1 MQGKV
6 KEKKLFYIISG
17 IIACFAIVTLLYIS
31 KRLVKTNNKK
41 DELYEQVSEPVLG
54 IYDRDEKMT
63 SERAVDVKH
72 FLLKWNNSSESS
84 ETQSGLSNI
93 LKDKKDILLTIEMW
107 SGKGEAASPHGV
119 LQGMINGD
127 YDNKIVKTC
136 SVLSANQNSVYLRW
150 NPEMEVPVN
159 KYPWQQQSSYLY
171 VSAFRH
177 FAELSKKLAP
187 EAKIVWGP
195 LGYAGTL
202 EYWPGAD
209 VTDFAS
215 ITLNN
220 LAGDIYAKYPAEIS
234 IPVQIKRKLHRLRFI
249 DKPVFILGSE
259 QVKKDAFKNEWL
271 QAAIND
277 IQKDTAVIYS
287 QKNFV
292 IPAGPNNL
300 SGPKM
305 EIGVF
310 DPQQKLAAEKSVS
323 VEHLFADFSTVK
335 NGVFKKNFDAVLS
348 RNHNVIVSME
358 PWKDTNIERDSNVLL
373 NTINGKYDKEIRELY
388 KIISNTKQIVYLRW
402 AHEMEIPIVRYP
414 WQSQDPVAYI
424 KAYRYFMNFN
434 NNNAKNIR
442 RVWGPAGDRGSMDWW
457 PGNNVVDYIS
467 IAIYGLPDKDITD
480 PAKQESFSTIFKRKY
495 NRMRFVNKPIF
506 ITEFGVKG
514 PQSYKQNWLD
524 DAAKTIKEN
533 PQITGVNYFNFSD
546 SPKAWGKIEPPD
558 WSITKETFLN
568 FTKKLERTE

>member
-6 KEKKLFYIISG
+6 KKKRLFYILSG
-17 IIACFAIVTLLYIS
+17 AIGCFVILMLFYITKRSANS
-31 KRLVKTNNKK
+31 KNKK

-54 IYDRDEKMT
+54 VYDRHEKMT
-63 SERAVDVKH
+63 SEKAAIKH
-72 FLLKWNNSSESS
+72 FLLTWNNSLESS
-84 ETQSGLSNI
+84 ETQSQLSNI
-93 LKDKKDILLTIEMW
+93 LKEKKDILLTIEMW
-107 SGKGEAASPHGV
+107 SGKEEAASPHGV

-127 YDNKIVKTC
+127 YDKKIEKTC
-136 SVLSANQNSVYLRW
+136 AALSASQNIVYLRW

-177 FAELSKKLAP
+177 FAQLCKKHLP
-187 EAKIVWGP
+187 KAKIVWGP

-220 LAGDIYAKYPAEIS
+220 LPGDVYAKYPAERS
-234 IPVQIKRKLHRLRFI
+234 IPIQVKRKLHRLRFI
-249 DKPVFILGSE
+249 DKPVFLIGSE

-292 IPAGPNNL
+292 IPVDTNNPL
-300 SGPKM
+300 SPKI

-310 DPQQKLAAEKSVS
+310 DPQQKLAREKSVS
-323 VEHLFADFSTVK
+323 AEHLFADFTTVK
-335 NGVFKKNFDAVLS
+335 NGVFKKDFDAVLS

-358 PWKDTNIERDSNVLL
+358 PWKDTNLERDSNVLI

-388 KIISNTKQIVYLRW
+388 KIISNTKQFVYLRW

-434 NNNAKNIR
+434 KNNGKNICK
-442 RVWGPAGDRGSMDWW
+442 VWGPAGDRGSLDWW
-457 PGNNVVDYIS
+457 PGNDVVDYIS

-514 PQSYKQNWLD
+514 PQSFKQKWLD
-524 DAAKTIKEN
+524 DAAKTISEN
-533 PQITGVNYFNFSD
+533 PQIIGVNYFNFSD

-558 WSITKETFLN
+558 WSITKETFLH
-568 FTKKLERTE
+568 FTKKLERAE

>member
-31 KRLVKTNNKK
+31 KRLVKTKNKK

-136 SVLSANQNSVYLRW
+136 SVLSANQNTVYLRW

-220 LAGDIYAKYPAEIS
+220 LPGDIYAKYPAETS

-300 SGPKM
+300 SGSKI

-358 PWKDTNIERDSNVLL
+358 PWKDTNLERDSNVLL

-457 PGNNVVDYIS
+457 PGNDVVDYIS